1 VKSRNARLRELLAGE
16 HELLLPGVHDAL
28 SARVA
33 EAAGWPALYLGSY
46 AISASAFGLPDTG
59 FLGLTDVL
67 ERARA
72 ILGATDHAP
81 LVVDAEGGFANAATV
96 WRTVQALEDIG
107 VSGFHIEDHVFGKH
121 LPVDGH
127 VLPLEEMLRLLEAAL
142 DARTDPDLVVIAR
155 TDTGWLPGT
164 GGVEEAVRR
173 AVAFHEAGADLVF
186 LAVVDDAELRRH
198 PELRSLPLCTVDASP
213 LQDPRRVT
221 GRPGFLAADP
231 ELDVRAR
238 LLYYHLL
245 HATYSGTRRML
256 DALAQGS
263 TPEGL
268 EELGIVDEDE
278 FEGLLGIDR
287 VLEGYDR
294 YLR

>member
-1 VKSRNARLRELLAGE
+1 VQNRNARLRELLAGGQ
-16 HELLLPGVHDAL
+16 ELLLPGVHDAL

-33 EAAGWPALYLGSY
+33 EHAGWPALYLGSY
-46 AISASAFGLPDTG
+46 GISASAYGLPDTG
-59 FLGLTDVL
+59 FLGLPDVL

-72 ILGATDHAP
+72 ILGATDRAP

-96 WRTVQALEDIG
+96 WRTVQALENVG
-107 VSGFHIEDHVFGKH
+107 VSGLHIEDHVFGKH
-121 LPVDGH
+121 LPVDGR
-127 VLPLEEMLRLLEAAL
+127 VLPLGEMLRLLEAAL
-142 DARTDPDLVVIAR
+142 DARTDPDLVIIAR

-186 LAVVDDAELRRH
+186 LAVVDDAELRRY
-198 PELRSLPLCTVDASP
+198 EQLRSIPLCTVDASP
-213 LQDPRRVT
+213 LQDPARIT
-221 GRPGFLAADP
+221 GRTGFLVADP

-256 DALAQGS
+256 DALAHGA
-263 TPEGL
+263 TPERL
-268 EELGIVDEDE
+268 AELGIVDEHE

-294 YLR
+294 YMT